1 MHMTERQNCPAGR
14 IARLRKLMQERGYD
28 AVVVRDESNLRW
40 LTGAAGVFDF
50 SHEYPHA
57 AIVTHNELLLHTDS
71 RYFNSFV
78 ERMGQGEPWAIDME
92 SIAIPRWVAERLA
105 KRRCRV
111 VAIEDDMQLS
121 FYEKLLRAFDD
132 VSCAVLLPRLHGDIQ
147 ALRAVKDAEEIS
159 CMRAAQ
165 AVTDA
170 GFAHMKEFIRPG
182 LTEKEIRAELEHFM
196 LAHGGEG
203 LAFSTIVA
211 SGPNTANPHAVPSD
225 RTVRQGDFVLM
236 DYGARVSDYC
246 SDMTRTVVVGEPSAQ
261 QREIYD
267 IVRSA
272 HEACAAAAHAGVIGS
287 EIHNLAVKI
296 ISDAGYGDYFKHG
309 LGHGVGIDIH
319 EQPSFGRLW
328 DKPVPT
334 GAVVTIEPGI
344 YLPGVGGV
352 RLEDYGVVTEGGF
365 EPFTRS
371 EHDLVIL

>member
-1 MHMTERQNCPAGR
+1 MIEQPSGPQGR
-14 IARLRKLMQERGYD
+14 VARLRKLMRERGYD

-57 AIVTHNELLLHTDS
+57 AIVTHDELLLHTDS

-78 ERMGQGEPWAIDME
+78 ERMETDGPWVLDMD
-92 SIAIPRWVAERLA
+92 SVAIPRWVAERLA

-111 VAIEDDMQLS
+111 AAIEDDMQLS
-121 FYEKLLRAFDD
+121 FYEKLLRALDD
-132 VSCAVLLPRLHGDIQ
+132 VSCSVLLPRLHGDIQ
-147 ALRAVKDAEEIS
+147 ALRAVKDAEEIA
-159 CMRAAQ
+159 CMQAAQ

-170 GFAHMKEFIRPG
+170 GYAHMKEFIRPG

-225 RTVRQGDFVLM
+225 RKVQRGDFVLM

-246 SDMTRTVVVGEPSAQ
+246 SDMTRTVVVGEPSTQ

-272 HEACAAAAHAGVIGS
+272 HESCAAAARAGVIS
-287 EIHNLAVKI
+287 SDIHNLAVKI

-328 DKPVPT
+328 NKPVPA

-352 RLEDYGVVTEGGF
+352 RLEDYGVVTESGF

-371 EHDLVIL
+371 EHDLAVL

>member
-1 MHMTERQNCPAGR
+1 MHMTERQNGPAGR

-40 LTGAAGVFDF
+40 LTGVAGVFDF

-57 AIVTHNELLLHTDS
+57 AIVTHDELLLHTDS

-78 ERMGQGEPWAIDME
+78 ERMGPGSPWALDMD
-92 SIAIPRWVAERLA
+92 SAAIPRWIAERLA
-105 KRRCRV
+105 ERRCRV
-111 VAIEDDMQLS
+111 AAIEDDMQLS
-121 FYEKLLRAFDD
+121 FYEKFLRALDD

-147 ALRAVKDAEEIS
+147 ALRAVKDDEEID

-225 RTVRQGDFVLM
+225 RKVQQGDFVLM

-246 SDMTRTVVVGEPSAQ
+246 SDMTRTVVVGEPTAQ

-267 IVRSA
+267 IVRHA
-272 HEACAAAAHAGVIGS
+272 HEECAAAAHAGVIGS
-287 EIHNLAVKI
+287 DIHNLAVRI
-296 ISDAGYGDYFKHG
+296 ITDAGYGDYFKHG

-328 DKPVPT
+328 SKPVPA

-352 RLEDYGVVTEGGF
+352 RLEDYGVVTEDGF